1 MNIKEDNTLKLIK
14 YRDYPPN
21 PSYIAGF
28 IDGDGT
34 IFIRKIKDGY
44 QSGISISQS
53 RTNVLQIL
61 QYHYGGTI
69 IKPSNIYNED
79 IFNEDG
85 YYDKNNKRNSY
96 TLIFRSNEYKFLLND
111 IKNEIILKKNQI
123 DALND
128 FSILVNKN
136 ELNDEKEKLY
146 KLCSFKNE
154 NKELESYD
162 NSKMNIEYIQGL
174 FDAEGH
180 IFVCPKKIN
189 DKLRFTKGVYMKI
202 TQKNHPKIIDA
213 IHNFLGFGK
222 KSDFIYYVDTFEDC
236 LKLITLLKP
245 NLIVKYNQIIAFK
258 EYLKTRLS
266 KEDNYSDEVHLKRES
281 YYRIINMEKH
291 IIEVYEEDEI
301 ENKNGLLLK
310 MNEEEEKSKIKK
322 ELEKKINNK
331 KKSESMQGVNNP
343 NYGKNL
349 SDTHALNISL
359 STTTSKRAKNPNLSN
374 DKIREIYALKITGI
388 MQKDV
393 AEKYNM
399 NREMIRRIWNKT
411 IMPTD
416 DEEFM
421 NKKEELITN
430 KKSVKEDN
438 DLTFE
443 QKTSIG
449 KRSLL
454 SNEYIEIIFWKDKK
468 NNNELLNGKKI
479 FSTTLS
485 EYLSKLWNKKV
496 TNDMIK
502 NIWAGKTKLFQID
515 FNEESP
521 ISYDKYCE
529 LINDK

>member
-1 MNIKEDNTLKLIK
+1 MNIKEDNTLKLNK

-53 RTNVLQIL
+53 RTNILQIL

-69 IKPSNIYNED
+69 IKPNELYNED
-79 IFNEDG
+79 IFDENG

-111 IKNEIILKKNQI
+111 IKDHIILKKIQI
-123 DALND
+123 DVLND
-128 FSILVNKN
+128 FSILVNKT

-146 KLCSFKNE
+146 KLCSSKNE
-154 NKELESYD
+154 IKVLEEYD
-162 NSKMNIEYIQGL
+162 YSKMNIEYIQGL
-174 FDAEGH
+174 FDSEGH
-180 IFVCPKKIN
+180 IFISPKKIN
-189 DKLRFTKGVYMKI
+189 NELRFTKSVYMKI

-222 KSDFIYYVDTFEDC
+222 KSDFIYYVDTFKDC
-236 LKLITLLKP
+236 LKLISLLKK
-245 NLIVKYNQIIAFK
+245 NLIVKYNQIIAFE

-266 KEDNYSDEVHLKRES
+266 KEDNYSNEIHLKRES

-291 IIEVYEEDEI
+291 IIEVYEEEEI

-310 MNEEEEKSKIKK
+310 INEEDENSKIQK
-322 ELEKKINNK
+322 ELEKKINNQ

-343 NYGKNL
+343 NYGKQF
-349 SDTHALNISL
+349 SDTHALNLSL
-359 STTTSKRAKNPNLSN
+359 SITKLKRANNPNLSN
-374 DKIREIYALKITGI
+374 EKIREIYALKNTGI

-393 AEKYNM
+393 AEKYSM
-399 NREMIRRIWNKT
+399 NREMIRRIWNKS
-411 IMPTD
+411 IIPTD
-416 DEEFM
+416 DEDFIK
-421 NKKEELITN
+421 KKEELIIS
-430 KKSVKEDN
+430 KKSTKN
-438 DLTFE
+438 DELSFE

-449 KRSLL
+449 KRSL
-454 SNEYIEIIFWKDKK
+454 SSEQYIEIMLMKQKRD
-468 NNNELLNGKKI
+468 NNELYDGKRI
-479 FSTTLS
+479 YSTTLAQH
-485 EYLSKLWNKKV
+485 LSKLWDKKV
-496 TNDMIK
+496 TIDMIK
-502 NIWAGKTKLFQID
+502 NAWTGKTKLFEFD

-521 ISYDKYCE
+521 IRYDKYCE
-529 LINDK
+529 LIDKK